1 MTKTIRNFTVYN
13 DVRIE
18 LSNEGIKVIYRDT
31 IKILRE
37 IMDRLGILYGKM
49 ENPQSLSHRLI
60 SHITGNSNFSKDADF
75 SAEYDEFFIE
85 KVEGY
90 VTVMHRNVRLI
101 LDEIAKSVGFEFESE
116 KDLNKFSEELVSFIN
131 AQKIRKIIQMSE
143 DEIAD
148 NEFISDAD
156 WDWWCHL
163 SNTMKYILIWD
174 LPNQEEEIGISEF
187 YDENSLDTEIDI
199 YDRDTFG
206 VLLGEYITG
215 LYLLDDTF
223 IEPVLDNI
231 NIPNNIYEIENLNP
245 LAYLNNYVLS
255 ISFRDWSGK
264 VSESMFD
271 SIIKFN
277 KLETLDLSYNRIN
290 IDDLYKLTKLNHL
303 KKLYLRRVMDFA
315 DELVNFNESELS
327 NLKEKLSH
335 CEILM

>member
-1 MTKTIRNFTVYN
+1 MIKKIRNFAVYN

-31 IKILRE
+31 IKTLRE
-37 IMDRLGILYGKM
+37 IMDRLGIFYRKM
-49 ENPQSLSHRLI
+49 ENPQSLSHHLI

-85 KVEGY
+85 KVNGY
-90 VTVMHRNVRLI
+90 VTVMHRNVSLI

-116 KDLNKFSEELVSFIN
+116 KNSNDFNEALINFMN
-131 AQKIRKIIQMSE
+131 AQKIGKISQMSE
-143 DEIAD
+143 DEIAN

-156 WDWWCHL
+156 WNWWCHL

-174 LPNQEEEIGISEF
+174 LPNQEEEIVIREF
-187 YDENSLDTEIDI
+187 YDENDFDTEADI

-206 VLLGEYITG
+206 ILLGEYVTG

-231 NIPNNIYEIENLNP
+231 NIPNNVYEIDNLDP
-245 LAYLNNYVLS
+245 LAYLNNHVLS
-255 ISFRDWSGK
+255 ISFRDWSGLI
-264 VSESMFD
+264 SESMFD

-277 KLETLDLSYNRIN
+277 KLENLDLSYNRIN
-290 IDDLYKLTKLNHL
+290 IDELYKLTKLNHL
-303 KKLYLRRVMDFA
+303 KKLYLRRVMDFG
-315 DELVNFNESELS
+315 DELVNFDENELP
-327 NLKEKLSH
+327 NLKEKLPH

>member
-1 MTKTIRNFTVYN
+1 
-13 DVRIE
+13 
-18 LSNEGIKVIYRDT
+18 
-31 IKILRE
+31 
-37 IMDRLGILYGKM
+37 
-49 ENPQSLSHRLI
+49 
-60 SHITGNSNFSKDADF
+60 
-75 SAEYDEFFIE
+75 
-85 KVEGY
+85 
-90 VTVMHRNVRLI
+90 MHRNVRLI

-116 KDLNKFSEELVSFIN
+116 KDPNKFNEDLVSFIN
-131 AQKIRKIIQMSE
+131 AQKIRKITQMSE

-187 YDENSLDTEIDI
+187 YDENSLDTETDI

-206 VLLGEYITG
+206 LLLGEYITG

-223 IEPVLDNI
+223 IEPVLDNV
-231 NIPNNIYEIENLNP
+231 NIPNNVYEIDNLGP
-245 LAYLNNYVLS
+245 LAYLNNHVLS

-264 VSESMFD
+264 ISESMFD

-277 KLETLDLSYNRIN
+277 KLESLDLSYNRIN
-290 IDDLYKLTKLNHL
+290 IDELYKLTKLNHL
-303 KKLYLRRVMDFA
+303 KQLYLRRVMDFA
-315 DELVNFNESELS
+315 DELVNFNENELY
-327 NLKEKLSH
+327 NLKEKLPH

>member
-1 MTKTIRNFTVYN
+1 
-13 DVRIE
+13 
-18 LSNEGIKVIYRDT
+18 
-31 IKILRE
+31 
-37 IMDRLGILYGKM
+37 
-49 ENPQSLSHRLI
+49 
-60 SHITGNSNFSKDADF
+60 
-75 SAEYDEFFIE
+75 
-85 KVEGY
+85 
-90 VTVMHRNVRLI
+90 
-101 LDEIAKSVGFEFESE
+101 
-116 KDLNKFSEELVSFIN
+116 
-131 AQKIRKIIQMSE
+131 MSE

-187 YDENSLDTEIDI
+187 YDENSLDTEADI
-199 YDRDTFG
+199 YERDTFG

-223 IEPVLDNI
+223 IEPVLNNI
-231 NIPNNIYEIENLNP
+231 NIPNNVYEIDNLNP
-245 LAYLNNYVLS
+245 LAYLNNHISS

-264 VSESMFD
+264 ISESMFD

-290 IDDLYKLTKLNHL
+290 IDELYKLTKLNHL
-303 KKLYLRRVMDFA
+303 KKLYLRRVMDFS
-315 DELVNFNESELS
+315 DELVNFNESEIS
-327 NLKEKLSH
+327 QLKGALSH

>member
-1 MTKTIRNFTVYN
+1 
-13 DVRIE
+13 
-18 LSNEGIKVIYRDT
+18 
-31 IKILRE
+31 
-37 IMDRLGILYGKM
+37 
-49 ENPQSLSHRLI
+49 
-60 SHITGNSNFSKDADF
+60 
-75 SAEYDEFFIE
+75 
-85 KVEGY
+85 
-90 VTVMHRNVRLI
+90 
-101 LDEIAKSVGFEFESE
+101 
-116 KDLNKFSEELVSFIN
+116 
-131 AQKIRKIIQMSE
+131 MSE

-163 SNTMKYILIWD
+163 SNSMKYILIWD
-174 LPNQEEEIGISEF
+174 LPNQEEKIGISEF
-187 YDENSLDTEIDI
+187 YDENSLDTEADI

-206 VLLGEYITG
+206 LLLGEYITG

-231 NIPNNIYEIENLNP
+231 NIPNNVYEIDNLDP
-245 LAYLNNYVLS
+245 LVYLNNHVSS

-264 VSESMFD
+264 ISESMFD

-290 IDDLYKLTKLNHL
+290 IDELYKLTKLNHL
-303 KKLYLRRVMDFA
+303 KKLYLRRVMGFA

>member
-1 MTKTIRNFTVYN
+1 M
-13 DVRIE
+13 
-18 LSNEGIKVIYRDT
+18 
-31 IKILRE
+31 
-37 IMDRLGILYGKM
+37 
-49 ENPQSLSHRLI
+49 
-60 SHITGNSNFSKDADF
+60 
-75 SAEYDEFFIE
+75 
-85 KVEGY
+85 
-90 VTVMHRNVRLI
+90 
-101 LDEIAKSVGFEFESE
+101 
-116 KDLNKFSEELVSFIN
+116 
-131 AQKIRKIIQMSE
+131 
-143 DEIAD
+143 
-148 NEFISDAD
+148 
-156 WDWWCHL
+156 
-163 SNTMKYILIWD
+163 
-174 LPNQEEEIGISEF
+174 
-187 YDENSLDTEIDI
+187 
-199 YDRDTFG
+199 
-206 VLLGEYITG
+206 
-215 LYLLDDTF
+215 LDDTF

-290 IDDLYKLTKLNHL
+290 IDELYKLTKLNHL